1 MPHFTTIPFP
11 LRINGLAGVIASIRR
26 VQCNSTVSDGV
37 GLGVK
42 TYCGILQAGHFEP
55 AADII
60 VNWGYFTAGKQGIL
74 LLFYK
79 YPAFP
84 VLCAGEAIGGVA
96 VLQNGLI
103 SK

>member
-1 MPHFTTIPFP
+1 MGFAALI
-11 LRINGLAGVIASIRR
+11 LNGWSSLTSRFLYKQNHPKMCIRD
-26 VQCNSTVSDGV
+26 S
-37 GLGVK
+37 
-42 TYCGILQAGHFEP
+42 LQAGHFEP

-74 LLFYK
+74 LLLYK